1 MVEEEAHLSLSVCLV
16 FHDNATQ
23 EDVVAIVNRIVER
36 KVQLEAVILRG
47 NVGDKRVVLVAQ

>member
-23 EDVVAIVNRIVER
+23 EDVVAIVNRIVG
-36 KVQLEAVILRG
+36 A
-47 NVGDKRVVLVAQ
+47 